1 MSNDR
6 TTVSVKRDHIAL
18 LNTLFRLEGGVYVTQ
33 PEVFFATPNMTA
45 NIGNMLGAMNRA
57 DSEQYPPPGA
67 PSNWNPPT
75 EVHANVW
82 HGTHV
87 WGDSR
92 PYLTAKAEVTP
103 GDDPRM
109 FGDKWLIFAVTVPET
124 RANNVMHVNCAEW
137 PIGQAA
143 RHLTVSRY
151 PGDFREA
158 DPTGVNGPFKRS
170 HGNTVNVD
178 VSVGKE
184 LIVGETYYVNIRNW
198 SMDLQE
204 YGVGKL
210 ELLVQ
215 FNWPRL

>member
-18 LNTLFRLEGGVYVTQ
+18 LNTLFRLESGVYVAQ
-33 PEVFFATPNMTA
+33 PEVFFATPNMTT

-57 DSEQYPPPGA
+57 DSEQYPQTPAPTPGY
-67 PSNWNPPT
+67 NPPP
-75 EVHANVW
+75 EFHANVW
-82 HGTHV
+82 RGTHA

-92 PYLTAKAEVTP
+92 PVLTAQTM
-103 GDDPRM
+103 RM
-109 FGDKWLIFAVTVPET
+109 FDDRWLIFAVTVPAQ
-124 RANNVMHVNCAEW
+124 RARDIMHVNCAEW
-137 PIGQAA
+137 PVGPTA
-143 RHLTVSRY
+143 RHLTISRY

-170 HGNTVNVD
+170 HGNTANVD